1 MGEMSWEMKE
11 ERNRLLRES
20 VRQIVS
26 TKLAKRAA
34 EIDRAGVFPWDIA
47 ELMAQQG
54 YLSVMLPESYGGMNG
69 DITAY
74 CIITP

>member
-20 VRQIVS
+20 VRQIVA

-34 EIDRAGVFPWDIA
+34 EIDKAGVFPWDIA

-54 YLSVMLPESYGGMNG
+54 YLSVVLP
-69 DITAY
+69 
-74 CIITP
+74 